1 MENPVER
8 SIEAMWEHY
17 HEPISLA
24 DLAQTA
30 NLSRFYF
37 ARVFRASTGTSPG
50 RFLAAV
56 RLRRAKQLLLESSLS
71 ITAISYRIGY
81 NSVGTFTS
89 RFTASV
95 GMSPTRYRWLSR
107 SQTGIGPLTAAAPPP
122 GAGRR
127 RNCVVGTVRLPAC
140 EVPLRIYVA
149 AFAGPIAEGIP
160 SSCDVLDGARVR
172 FELRAI
178 PDGLWYIRAAAVALR
193 EVEKA
198 PWKREP
204 LFVDGR
210 RVESGPQARVIEL
223 ELDLH
228 PTGVLDPPIL
238 TALPELDS
246 RDLPGC
252 LEAEGRRRE
261 RGRPR
266 K

>member
-1 MENPVER
+1 MVNPVER
-8 SIEAMWEHY
+8 SIETMWEHY

-24 DLAQTA
+24 DLARTA

-95 GMSPTRYRWLSR
+95 GMSPTRYRWLAR
-107 SQTGIGPLTAAAPPP
+107 SQAGIGPLTAAAPPQ

-127 RNCVVGTVRLPAC
+127 RHCVVGTVRLPSAAD
-140 EVPLRIYVA
+140 VRIYVA
-149 AFAGPIAEGIP
+149 AYTGPIAEGIP
-160 SSCDVLDGARVR
+160 IACDVLDGPRTR

-178 PDGLWYIRAAAVALR
+178 PDGEWFIRAAAVALR
-193 EVEKA
+193 DVEKD

-204 LFVDGR
+204 LFVEGR
-210 RVESGPQARVIEL
+210 RVQLGAESRIIEL
-223 ELDLH
+223 ELMMH
-228 PTGVLDPPIL
+228 RTGVLDPPIL

-246 RDLPGC
+246 RHLPADLGS
-252 LEAEGRRRE
+252 
-261 RGRPR
+261 RGRPPGAP
-266 K
+266 